1 MICTSAVQ
9 NTHAD
14 IAMVTKHQ
22 LTVTEP
28 HAFFR
33 ETVNIRCRDFSA
45 EATDIT
51 ETEV

>member
-1 MICTSAVQ
+1 MICTSALQ
-9 NTHAD
+9 NTHVD
-14 IAMVTKHQ
+14 IDMVTKHR

-33 ETVNIRCRDFSA
+33 ETVDVRCRDFSA

>member
-9 NTHAD
+9 NTHVD
-14 IAMVTKHQ
+14 IDIVTKHQ

-28 HAFFR
+28 HAFLGKSVDVR
-33 ETVNIRCRDFSA
+33 RRDFGT
-45 EATDIT
+45 ETTDIT

>member
-9 NTHAD
+9 NTHVD
-14 IAMVTKHQ
+14 IDIVTKHQ

-33 ETVNIRCRDFSA
+33 ETVDVRRQDFGT